1 FLTNLADDINS
12 HIHVFSDQF
21 LPTIY
26 EELGDKKLVFLCDEF
41 DVLSEQNARHIIQ
54 LLERHTRLFIIPV
67 VGRNIL
73 KLPKLISLL
82 RGAPYHKIGFLD
94 RENTEKIIT
103 QAGTVALT
111 YQPEAINAIFHLS
124 AGHPYFIQVI
134 CFALYGLASG
144 RHTSN
149 PIPDS
154 LQITDEDVES
164 IVNKVIEMAEGALE
178 FWLGLTPEQQ
188 AILSAVAEA
197 QQIAITKNQ
206 SIPEHPLTLLKKYGI
221 VSTQD
226 LRQAHEQLV
235 EYEFL
240 DDTKCQVKMEL
251 IRRWL
256 WERHPLAQEIKNV
269 ENIHKIDV
277 ESLHSIAVNQPH
289 RALHLYEQAL
299 HLNPNNFKTVT
310 SLAAEYL
317 KIESLNI
324 QALDKA
330 CELYNRAY
338 L

>member
-1 FLTNLADDINS
+1 
-12 HIHVFSDQF
+12 
-21 LPTIY
+21 
-26 EELGDKKLVFLCDEF
+26 
-41 DVLSEQNARHIIQ
+41 
-54 LLERHTRLFIIPV
+54 
-67 VGRNIL
+67 
-73 KLPKLISLL
+73 
-82 RGAPYHKIGFLD
+82 KIGFLD

-134 CFALYGLASG
+134 CFALYNLA
-144 RHTSN
+144 RERYTSY

-164 IVNKVIEMAEGALE
+164 IVNIVIQMAEGALE

-256 WERHPLAQEIKNV
+256 WERHPLAQEINNV
-269 ENIHKIDV
+269 ENINQTDV
-277 ESLHSIAVNQPH
+277 ESLHSIAVNQPQA
-289 RALHLYEQAL
+289 ALQLYEQAL
-299 HLNPNNFKTVT
+299 HLNP
-310 SLAAEYL
+310 
-317 KIESLNI
+317 
-324 QALDKA
+324 
-330 CELYNRAY
+330 
-338 L
+338 

>member
-1 FLTNLADDINS
+1 
-12 HIHVFSDQF
+12 
-21 LPTIY
+21 
-26 EELGDKKLVFLCDEF
+26 
-41 DVLSEQNARHIIQ
+41 
-54 LLERHTRLFIIPV
+54 
-67 VGRNIL
+67 
-73 KLPKLISLL
+73 
-82 RGAPYHKIGFLD
+82 
-94 RENTEKIIT
+94 TEKIIT

-134 CFALYGLASG
+134 CFALYNLA
-144 RHTSN
+144 RERYTSY

-164 IVNKVIEMAEGALE
+164 IVNIVIQMAEGALE

-256 WERHPLAQEIKNV
+256 WERHPLA
-269 ENIHKIDV
+269 
-277 ESLHSIAVNQPH
+277 
-289 RALHLYEQAL
+289 
-299 HLNPNNFKTVT
+299 
-310 SLAAEYL
+310 
-317 KIESLNI
+317 
-324 QALDKA
+324 
-330 CELYNRAY
+330 
-338 L
+338 